1 MKETHPL
8 TTIIT
13 WLTGKHKVYEL
24 YATLSD
30 PFHLKTTEET
40 HLPGK
45 LFHITSIIKINLISL
60 EISLSL
66 RAK

>member
-13 WLTGKHKVYEL
+13 WLTGKHEVYEP

-30 PFHLKTTEET
+30 PFHSLK
-40 HLPGK
+40 
-45 LFHITSIIKINLISL
+45 NN
-60 EISLSL
+60 
-66 RAK
+66 